1 MIEYILWGFTL
12 RFIQCLLEA
21 APFILAG
28 LFIAAIFQRFFGAA
42 ETRRLFGEGT
52 RAALFRAWVIGMLL
66 PVCSLGVIPVARQ
79 LKKAGLAGGTIIAFA
94 MSAPLFNPLS
104 LLYGLTLS

>member
-42 ETRRLFGEGT
+42 ETRRLFGEWT
-52 RAALFRAWVIGMLL
+52 RAAQLRAGVNGMQL
-66 PVCSLGVIPVARQ
+66 PGCPLGVLPVARQ
-79 LKKAGLAGGTIIAFA
+79 LEPRGSQMPHG
-94 MSAPLFNPLS
+94 
-104 LLYGLTLS
+104 